1 MYEEHH
7 ESSSGN
13 DIATTRPSLQ
23 ALMLHEDEA
32 YGNKLRDVTPNG
44 RCDMRRRVGL
54 SRSWVEHFR
63 DRALVRRRPDIWG
76 RPSGL

>member
-1 MYEEHH
+1 
-7 ESSSGN
+7 
-13 DIATTRPSLQ
+13 
-23 ALMLHEDEA
+23 MLHEDEA
-32 YGNKLRDVTPNG
+32 YGNKPRDVTSNG

-63 DRALVRRRPDIWG
+63 DRALVRRRPDIRG